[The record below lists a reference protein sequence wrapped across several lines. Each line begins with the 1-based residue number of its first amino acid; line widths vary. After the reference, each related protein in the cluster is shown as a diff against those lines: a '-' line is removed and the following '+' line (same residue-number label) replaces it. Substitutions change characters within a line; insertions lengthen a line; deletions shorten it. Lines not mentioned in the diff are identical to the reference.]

1 MVTFAD
7 KSDGELNELLAEKR
21 EKLREIRFNITGAS
35 DTSPHEKKQ
44 IKKDVSRILTEIRER
59 QLTHSYDH

>member
-1 MVTFAD
+1 MATFAD
-7 KSDGELNELLAEKR
+7 KSDGELTELLAKKR

-44 IKKDVSRILTEIRER
+44 VKKDVARILTELRER
-59 QLTHSYDH
+59 QLTHIYDH

>member
-1 MVTFAD
+1 MGKFAD

-21 EKLREIRFNITGAS
+21 EQLREIRFNITGAS

-44 IKKDVSRILTEIRER
+44 LRKDVARILTEFRDR
-59 QLTHSYDH
+59 QLTT